1 MGITGSKRD
10 VKSTRLPLCLQLLTI
25 SSGCHP
31 GGLKQIASLFIKPGA
46 FMKSLIDLYAALSL
60 LALLAHKYG
69 KFMADTQNIHN
80 ENQSEVKL
88 RTTT

>member
-1 MGITGSKRD
+1 VLIQFAS
-10 VKSTRLPLCLQLLTI
+10 VHILL
-25 SSGCHP
+25 
-31 GGLKQIASLFIKPGA
+31 
-46 FMKSLIDLYAALSL
+46 KSLIDLYAALSL